1 MAGAEGFQ
9 YRAVYPFRR
18 ERPEDLELLPGDLLV
33 VSRVALQALGVTDGG
48 ERCPHNVGW
57 MPGFNERTRQRGDFP
72 GTYVEFLGPVAL
84 ARPGPRP
91 RGPRPLPAR
100 PGDGPSESGEQT
112 PGRGT
117 CPSDL
122 QAGLRVSGQSWE
134 GCGDLP
140 GPLLGPCCQGV
151 QPWRQV
157 LVGLLVQEVR
167 VCHPGD
173 KCGELLRVGA
183 LGTVHSMCKGP
194 GAGSGGSQ
202 QGVRAEG
209 DLGGVPVSSADS
221 GPPTSRCS
229 PGEPL
234 TLPRSASAA
243 AHWEAG
249 TLHACGQ
256 TGGRMPVTPAFGRL
270 RQEGRREVWGCLART
285 CVQCNPH
292 GCSPHSGWIGS
303 AAEAWEVGSGH
314 AASGVPRAQAWP

>member
-1 MAGAEGFQ
+1 MQTPPDPAMAGAEGFQ

-209 DLGGVPVSSADS
+209 DLGGGLVCSVDS

-234 TLPRSASAA
+234 SNPASLGLSGSTLGSRDPARLWPDRGPHAGNPSLREAA
-243 AHWEAG
+243 
-249 TLHACGQ
+249 
-256 TGGRMPVTPAFGRL
+256 TGGSQRGLGLLGKNLCPMQPAWLQPSVGVD
-270 RQEGRREVWGCLART
+270 RQ
-285 CVQCNPH
+285 
-292 GCSPHSGWIGS
+292 CS
-303 AAEAWEVGSGH
+303 
-314 AASGVPRAQAWP
+314 